1 MEDVQCTYT
10 ILSEPSETKTQK
22 LLAMTGK
29 KREKSIWM
37 KPWLANW
44 WQKID
49 LEKSLVN
56 YDSENLTKIREY
68 LRMNS

>member
-1 MEDVQCTYT
+1 MKMEDAQCTYT

-37 KPWLANW
+37 KPWLAN
-44 WQKID
+44 
-49 LEKSLVN
+49 
-56 YDSENLTKIREY
+56 
-68 LRMNS
+68 